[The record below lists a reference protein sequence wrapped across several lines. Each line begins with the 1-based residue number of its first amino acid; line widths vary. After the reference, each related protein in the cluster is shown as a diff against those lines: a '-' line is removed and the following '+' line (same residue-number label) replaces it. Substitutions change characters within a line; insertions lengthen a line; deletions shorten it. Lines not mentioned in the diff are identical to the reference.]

1 MKRTLKISTYL
12 AADLETVKSY
22 LMTPALLNYVSAG
35 LMKFYPIEPSSF
47 PSKWVERQFSIKMF
61 AFHFLPIGKQIIGI
75 EFPQKSDHWVLKDNG
90 SGSLIKTWDHL
101 IFLESEGV
109 GTRYTDEV
117 SIDAG
122 LFTLPIY
129 IYAFIF
135 YSYRQM
141 RWRKLVNLN
150 FGPLNDQLS
159 K

>member
-1 MKRTLKISTYL
+1 
-12 AADLETVKSY
+12 
-22 LMTPALLNYVSAG
+22 
-35 LMKFYPIEPSSF
+35 
-47 PSKWVERQFSIKMF
+47 MF
-61 AFHFLPIGKQIIGI
+61 AFHFLPIGKQIVQLFG
-75 EFPQKSDHWVLKDNG
+75 ENFHKNQPHWVLRDNG
-90 SGSLIKTWDHL
+90 SGSKRDHL
-101 IFLESEGV
+101 IFLESEGG

-150 FGPLNDQLS
+150 DEYQLNE
-159 K
+159 

>member
-1 MKRTLKISTYL
+1 M
-12 AADLETVKSY
+12 
-22 LMTPALLNYVSAG
+22 G
-35 LMKFYPIEPSSF
+35 KFS
-47 PSKWVERQFSIKMF
+47 VKMF

-75 EFPQKSDHWVLKDNG
+75 EFPQKSDHWVLRDNG
-90 SGSLIKTWDHL
+90 SGSIAKTWDHL
-101 IFLESEGV
+101 IFLESEGG

-150 FGPLNDQLS
+150 FRPLNDQLIE
-159 K
+159 

>member
-1 MKRTLKISTYL
+1 MEWFSNKNL
-12 AADLETVKSY
+12 
-22 LMTPALLNYVSAG
+22 G
-35 LMKFYPIEPSSF
+35 SSNF
-47 PSKWVERQFSIKMF
+47 F
-61 AFHFLPIGKQIIGI
+61 
-75 EFPQKSDHWVLKDNG
+75 
-90 SGSLIKTWDHL
+90 
-101 IFLESEGV
+101 ESEGV

-150 FGPLNDQLS
+150 FGPLNDQLTEGLMETWWKTRKRS
-159 K
+159 

>member
-22 LMTPALLNYVSAG
+22 LMTPALLNYVVSG
-35 LMKFYPIEPSSF
+35 LMKFHPIEPNFF
-47 PSKWVERQFSIKMF
+47 PSKWVEGKFSVKMF
-61 AFHFLPIGKQIIGI
+61 AFHFLPIGKQIVGI
-75 EFPQKSDHWVLKDNG
+75 EFPQKSDHWVLRDNG
-90 SGSLIKTWDHL
+90 SGSIAKTWDHL
-101 IFLESEGV
+101 IFLESEGG

-135 YSYRQM
+135 YSYRQK

-150 FGPLNDQLS
+150 FRELQ
-159 K
+159 KQK

>member
-1 MKRTLKISTYL
+1 MSVPCVGTSHIFVSIVISNYLIIRGKISFIETLTNYYL
-12 AADLETVKSY
+12 FLISQTK
-22 LMTPALLNYVSAG
+22 N
-35 LMKFYPIEPSSF
+35 IELILGPLFSS
-47 PSKWVERQFSIKMF
+47 STKAIVNIAKE
-61 AFHFLPIGKQIIGI
+61 KQIIGI
-75 EFPQKSDHWVLKDNG
+75 EFPQKSDHWVLRDNG

-101 IFLESEGV
+101 IFLESEGG

-122 LFTLPIY
+122 LLTLPIY

-150 FGPLNDQLS
+150 FRPLNDQLIE
-159 K
+159 

>member
-1 MKRTLKISTYL
+1 
-12 AADLETVKSY
+12 
-22 LMTPALLNYVSAG
+22 
-35 LMKFYPIEPSSF
+35 MKFILSNQISF
-47 PSKWVERQFSIKMF
+47 RQNGLRWKFSVKMF
-61 AFHFLPIGKQIIGI
+61 AFHFLPIGKQIVGI
-75 EFPQKSDHWVLKDNG
+75 EFPQKSDHWVLRDNG
-90 SGSLIKTWDHL
+90 SGSIAKTWDHL
-101 IFLESEGV
+101 IFLESEGG

-150 FGPLNDQLS
+150 FRELQ
-159 K
+159 KQK